1 MEGGAVCPALAAMVL
16 ASMIQ
21 VQFFKIKQGFDL

>member
-1 MEGGAVCPALAAMVL
+1 MESGAVYPALAAMVR

-21 VQFFKIKQGFDL
+21 VQFFKTKQGFDL